1 MNYVYNSYRGVNPA
15 GYLETGGALEMIG
28 SKTMMGWINLDEIYG
43 NTDLYFDSTPVIA
56 VYKRL
61 HPNIYKSAIYYSQDN
76 GWGLFSS
83 EHIPI
88 YSNVVETS
96 FDGWVHIAST
106 HVDND
111 FKLYRNGELI
121 LTITDYPTVVFEANG
136 APNDG
141 VGTKFTLAHMDFH
154 YGGGLAKYDDVS
166 LWHGALSQS
175 DIQDIMSNGI
185 DFNNYD
191 YNYNP
196 LKWKFNF
203 KDKEGLQISPKL
215 GLVYRPKE
223 NQNFRLTW
231 AKAFNTPS
239 NQALFLDIFV
249 TRVATYKVYARGANN
264 GYVYPRGENGNIF
277 WKDPYDPFTL
287 NEFDSTS
294 HVFFFPT
301 TDPNNR
307 GIFKDKVLEQ
317 GGIYP

>member
-1 MNYVYNSYRGVNPA
+1 MLGCQDDTACNHDPLATDAGSCEFEDGCGLCGGNSFADYDSDGIPDDCDSDADGDGSQACLETVNYVFNSYTGNNDHP
-15 GYLETGGALEMIG
+15 GYLETFGALEMIG

-106 HVDND
+106 HEDND

-154 YGGGLAKYDDVS
+154 YGG
-166 LWHGALSQS
+166 
-175 DIQDIMSNGI
+175 
-185 DFNNYD
+185 F
-191 YNYNP
+191 
-196 LKWKFNF
+196 
-203 KDKEGLQISPKL
+203 
-215 GLVYRPKE
+215 
-223 NQNFRLTW
+223 
-231 AKAFNTPS
+231 
-239 NQALFLDIFV
+239 
-249 TRVATYKVYARGANN
+249 
-264 GYVYPRGENGNIF
+264 
-277 WKDPYDPFTL
+277 
-287 NEFDSTS
+287 
-294 HVFFFPT
+294 
-301 TDPNNR
+301 
-307 GIFKDKVLEQ
+307 
-317 GGIYP
+317 